1 MGRYTGPVCRL
12 CRRATEKLFLK
23 GEKCMS
29 PKCAIEKRPSLP
41 GMHKAGG
48 RPRKISER
56 GVQLLQKQK
65 ARRTYGL
72 MEKQFKKLFVEA
84 EKAPGITGDTLN
96 VLLERRLDNVVLRLG
111 FARSHPQ
118 ARQIVRHGFLLLN
131 GHRINIPSYLVK
143 EGDAIVWKEGRKKT
157 MLFQQATQDAA
168 SKGVPG
174 WLTLD
179 PATLDGRVSRLPTPE
194 EVETKIDG
202 KAIVAYY
209 SR

>member
-29 PKCAIEKRPSLP
+29 PKCSIEKRPSLP
-41 GMHKAGG
+41 GMHQTGG

-72 MEKQFKKLFVEA
+72 MEGQFRKLFDVA
-84 EKAPGITGDTLN
+84 EKAPGITGDALN
-96 VLLERRLDNVVLRLG
+96 VLLERRLDNVVYRLG
-111 FARSHPQ
+111 FGSSHSQ
-118 ARQIVRHGFLLLN
+118 ARQIVRHGLLLLN

-143 EGDAIVWKEGRKKT
+143 EGDAIAWKETRKKT
-157 MLFQQATQDAA
+157 MLFQQATQAAA
-168 SKGVPG
+168 SKSVPG

-179 PATLDGRVSRLPTPE
+179 PATLESRVSRLPTPE
-194 EVETKIDG
+194 DCETKIDG

>member
-29 PKCAIEKRPSLP
+29 PKCTIEKRSSPP
-41 GMHKAGG
+41 GMHKTGG

-72 MEKQFKKLFVEA
+72 MERQFHNLFDEA

-96 VLLERRLDNVVLRLG
+96 ILLERRLDNVVFRLG
-111 FARSHPQ
+111 FARSRSQ

-131 GHRINIPSYLVK
+131 GHRINIPSYLVR
-143 EGDAIVWKEGRKKT
+143 EDDAIAWKEGRKKT
-157 MLFQQATQDAA
+157 LLFQQATQDAA

-174 WLTLD
+174 WLALD
-179 PATLDGRVSRLPTPE
+179 PATMNARVSRMPTPE
-194 EVETKIDG
+194 ETETKIDG